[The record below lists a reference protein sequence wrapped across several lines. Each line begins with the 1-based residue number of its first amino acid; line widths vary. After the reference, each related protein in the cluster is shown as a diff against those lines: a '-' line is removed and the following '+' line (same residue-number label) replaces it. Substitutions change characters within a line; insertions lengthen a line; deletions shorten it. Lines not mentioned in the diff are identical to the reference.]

1 LQEGARLLLA
11 LKTRPSAKEM
21 GPLAESWRPWRGA
34 AACMLWAYY
43 RASKQRDGAPI
54 TAVVGN
60 G

>member
-1 LQEGARLLLA
+1 LLA